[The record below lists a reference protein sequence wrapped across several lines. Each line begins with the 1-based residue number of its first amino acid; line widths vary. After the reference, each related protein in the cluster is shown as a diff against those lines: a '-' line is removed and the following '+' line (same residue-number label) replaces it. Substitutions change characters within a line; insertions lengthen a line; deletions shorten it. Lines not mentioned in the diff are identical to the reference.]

1 MQVDILTPESKLFSG
16 EASSVIFP
24 GISGNFEL
32 LESHAPMIAAL
43 KKGTIVLTGKDGK
56 KNIEIEDGFV
66 ECIQNKVSVLITGGN
81 VN

>member
-24 GISGNFEL
+24 GISGD
-32 LESHAPMIAAL
+32 L
-43 KKGTIVLTGKDGK
+43 KKGTIVLTSKEGK
-56 KNIEIEDGFV
+56 KNVEIEDGFV
-66 ECIQNKVSVLITGGN
+66 ECIQNKVSVLIGGGS